1 MTTTTIQKPL
11 GNSGQTIQQLL
22 RGTDFDNILTC
33 VHCGLCLDNCPTYRE
48 LHDEKESPRGR
59 LYLMRGLY
67 DGELDLTEEIKGSLD
82 RCLGCRACETAC
94 PSGVPYGELLEKAR
108 GVIHETSSQGV
119 IEQTLRTVLLK
130 GLFRSTFLL
139 STASK
144 FLKLYALTGLP
155 KLITNTALGKILP
168 KSFVFQQHLLPD
180 CSGRSFK
187 QQHAQDDLQAVAG
200 AKSLG
205 RVGLFTGCVMDVS
218 EAAVHEST
226 VRLLRA
232 IGYDVVVP
240 EEQGCCGALH
250 VHSGDRIAARE
261 LAETNRQAFAE
272 HNFDLVVTNAAGCSA
287 QLKDYHH
294 LFPKSDPEHNKDWKD
309 LSSKIVDIL
318 ELLSRHPEEVTQL
331 SWRQD
336 EDVVL
341 YDAPCHLMH
350 AQKIDANPRQLV
362 NSLPGVQLVPLTE
375 SNWCCGSAGIYN
387 LLQPEL
393 AGDVLKRKIDS
404 VRETLEAN
412 PKATTLVTGNPGCLY
427 QIRAGIRE
435 AKLPLRVIHPAVYL
449 AERLQG

>member
-1 MTTTTIQKPL
+1 M
-11 GNSGQTIQQLL
+11 
-22 RGTDFDNILTC
+22 
-33 VHCGLCLDNCPTYRE
+33 
-48 LHDEKESPRGR
+48 
-59 LYLMRGLY
+59 
-67 DGELDLTEEIKGSLD
+67 
-82 RCLGCRACETAC
+82 
-94 PSGVPYGELLEKAR
+94 
-108 GVIHETSSQGV
+108 

-250 VHSGDRIAARE
+250 VHSGDRITARE

-294 LFPKSDPEHNKDWKD
+294 LFPKSDPGHNKDWKG